1 MVRDIMKELQM
12 TLKEADRLFV
22 IRRLKDKKINLK
34 KAAEELGLCI
44 KQCYRLLQRFLKN
57 GPQGLISL
65 KKGKPSNNH
74 LDENIIQKVLNIIKE
89 KYFDYGPTLIK
100 EKLEEKHDL
109 HLAKESIR
117 QIMIKEGIWI
127 PNKVKE
133 KKIHPRRTR
142 RSIIGELEQIDGS
155 YEYWFEDRAD
165 KCCLLVCI
173 DDATSQIMLL
183 MFCKTETTEN
193 YLEFLKKYL
202 KKYGRPISFY
212 SDKHSIFRINN
223 KQKYEG
229 IFSTKFQKVLKV
241 LDIELICA
249 HSPQA
254 KGRVERANGVRQ
266 DRWIKGLREE
276 GISSIEEGNAYL
288 ETFRKKYNQK
298 FGKEPADEKDVHRA
312 LLPSHNLDMILVEKS
327 QRVISKDLSFSYK
340 TVLYQIDS
348 SYRNRLS
355 GKLIDIHEKN
365 GELKF
370 TGINGKPLKIKIWQ
384 EKVVKGPKV
393 LDAKGLEMLWHSKPK
408 KPGKHHPWR

>member
-1 MVRDIMKELQM
+1 MEKELHM
-12 TLKEADRLFV
+12 TIIEADRLFV

-142 RSIIGELEQIDGS
+142 RSRIGELEQIDGS

-165 KCCLLVCI
+165 KCCLFVCI

-254 KGRVERANGVRQ
+254 KGRVERANGVLQ
-266 DRWIKGLREE
+266 DRLIKWLREE
-276 GISSIEEGNAYL
+276 GISTIEEANESL
-288 ETFRKKYNQK
+288 EKFRIKYNKK
-298 FGKEPADEKDVHRA
+298 FAKEPADKSSAHRS
-312 LLPSHNLDMILVEKS
+312 LLPNQNLEHLCMIQEERTL
-327 QRVISKDLSFSYK
+327 SKNLSFQYK
-340 TVLYQIDS
+340 TNLYQIDAE
-348 SYRNRLS
+348 YKNRLY
-355 GKLIDIHEKN
+355 GKKVLIYESKGKIMMVTQN
-365 GELKF
+365 GKELKF
-370 TGINGKPLKIKIWQ
+370 LKWQ
-384 EKVVKGPKV
+384 EKLCEPTKIIDVKE
-393 LDAKGLEMLWHSKPK
+393 LETYWPTIIRKPNK
-408 KPGKHHPWR
+408 KHPWKR